1 MNKDTLLVSVMAA
14 NNEIGTVQPIT
25 EIGKIIR
32 DKNQD
37 QSSGIKTLFHTDAV
51 QAFTKLDI
59 DVNRDNIDL
68 LSISAHKFHGPKG
81 VGALFMRNQGKTEN
95 RDGKYIMPI
104 NYGGNQESGWRSGT
118 SNIPGIVGLA
128 KAVEIV
134 NDHPEER
141 ENLKKLRDKLIEMLL
156 AEIPKLRLTGHPQKR
171 LVSHVSFLVPDI
183 QGDKMLN
190 LLSSNKIY
198 VSTGSACSAHSK
210 TVSYVLKA
218 IRIPEPDVF
227 GSMRW
232 TLSKY
237 NTIED
242 IEYAVS
248 IFKKIVEK
256 LRSMG

>member
-1 MNKDTLLVSVMAA
+1 
-14 NNEIGTVQPIT
+14 
-25 EIGKIIR
+25 
-32 DKNQD
+32 
-37 QSSGIKTLFHTDAV
+37 
-51 QAFTKLDI
+51 
-59 DVNRDNIDL
+59 
-68 LSISAHKFHGPKG
+68 
-81 VGALFMRNQGKTEN
+81 
-95 RDGKYIMPI
+95 
-104 NYGGNQESGWRSGT
+104 
-118 SNIPGIVGLA
+118 
-128 KAVEIV
+128 
-134 NDHPEER
+134 
-141 ENLKKLRDKLIEMLL
+141 
-156 AEIPKLRLTGHPQKR
+156 LTGHPQKR

-183 QGDKMLN
+183 PGDKMLN

-256 LRSMG
+256 LRSMA